1 MEGVFGILWLAQ
13 IIGSIWGGIVLARK
27 WVKDP
32 IGRVFL
38 ALALMVAFFVAGT
51 TAVIAGCV
59 AVTGPVNFH

>member
-1 MEGVFGILWLAQ
+1 MEGVFGILFLVMTVA
-13 IIGSIWGGIVLARK
+13 SIWGGIVLARK

-38 ALALMVAFFVAGT
+38 ALLLIGVFFVVGT
-51 TAVIAGCV
+51 TAVIAGCS